1 MEYKRG
7 RFVVSDDMSKLDID
21 VVSSFL
27 ARSYWANKR
36 PRDLIERSIQFSLNF
51 GLYDHEKQIGYS
63 RVVTD
68 RTIFAYLC
76 DVFIDEEY
84 RGQSLGKW
92 MMECVVA
99 HPDLVGIKRFCL
111 VTGDAHGLYRQFG
124 FTELADS
131 EIYMEKLN
139 PSKS

>member
-1 MEYKRG
+1 
-7 RFVVSDDMSKLDID
+7 V
-21 VVSSFL
+21 
-27 ARSYWANKR
+27 
-36 PRDLIERSIQFSLNF
+36 IERSIQFSLNF
-51 GLYDHEKQIGYS
+51 GLYDRDKQIGFS

-111 VTGDAHGLYRQFG
+111 VTGDAHELYRQFG
-124 FTELADS
+124 FTELADPES
-131 EIYMEKLN
+131 YMEKFN
-139 PSKS
+139 AAKS